1 MLETLRTFT
10 WKSRYSLFVL
20 RWVFAG
26 LCEMGVL
33 SQRCQVVRVRGGD
46 TYLVS
51 AC

>member
-20 RWVFAG
+20 CWVFAG
-26 LCEMGVL
+26 LCEMGVVL
-33 SQRCQVVRVRGGD
+33 DCVHLCV
-46 TYLVS
+46 